1 MTKADVLREWFG
13 VAEKPAAML
22 AMLLEAEG
30 KAVRTWD
37 VVDAIDVAQSSV
49 RVFAQHLRAAMEPGA
64 IVTVHGHGYR
74 LSPIGLAECHDAI
87 ATYVQDR
94 RRGAP
99 DFVREYLSV
108 AGNPAQRAALA
119 SALIEA
125 AKEAA

>member
-1 MTKADVLREWFG
+1 MTQADIFRDWFG
-13 VAEKPAAML
+13 LTEKPAAML
-22 AMLLEAEG
+22 AIMLEAQG
-30 KAVRTWD
+30 AVVRSWD
-37 VVDAIDVAQSSV
+37 VSDALGIAYASV
-49 RVFAQHLRAAMEPGA
+49 RVFAQHLRAAMETGA

-74 LSPIGLAECHDAI
+74 LSPIGLAECRDAI